1 MYASTQHNAQPC
13 VDQPMLGKLAC
24 PQYQD
29 GLPEHAADPSL
40 VHTVELPA
48 PLLCVA
54 CVSVGE
60 EPEVTCK
67 GWVGG

>member
-1 MYASTQHNAQPC
+1 
-13 VDQPMLGKLAC
+13 MLGKLAC

-40 VHTVELPA
+40 VHTVDLPA

-67 GWVGG
+67 GWEGG